1 MVCWKGAAMTNAPP
15 EDGSSTLPVERVQLG
30 VRMEKRLVKVLK
42 AIAEYHEVSLG
53 QLLEDIVLHAFE
65 GGGANAF
72 GPRSLE
78 KIAELKKVYELD
90 YDTHASYRFIDE
102 EPGPIG
108 RDSPLG

>member
-1 MVCWKGAAMTNAPP
+1 M
-15 EDGSSTLPVERVQLG
+15 ERVQLG

-42 AIAEYHEVSLG
+42 AMAEYYDVSLG

-72 GPRSLE
+72 GPESLA

-90 YDTHASYRFIDE
+90 YDTHANYRFVDK
-102 EPGPIG
+102 EPNGAG
-108 RDSPLG
+108 ATVSS